1 MELLGIAH
9 SGHITLAF
17 ARDHMHKHRAVGIQ
31 HGSQRFPQLRDV
43 VPVDRRRAYD
53 AQLLE
58 DHGMG
63 NDELLHRFLHAAAE
77 VGDGLAHRSAAL
89 QVLLHVV
96 ARLAVLRR
104 CAHVTQMLHERTN
117 VVRDGHLVVV
127 QDDDHGRL
135 SLADVVQRLEGHAAG
150 KRRIADERDDLLV
163 GTRQIAGLRQAE
175 RHRKRVGCVP
185 GIMHVVGALAGLGEA
200 GETAI
205 GAKRAEILQTSGD
218 QLVRIRLMPHVEH
231 DLVLGAI
238 EQAVQR
244 QDDLDRA
251 QRRGNMTTGFRGG
264 GHNLLTNLARKYR

>member
-77 VGDGLAHRSAAL
+77 VGNGLAHRAAAL

-104 CAHVTQMLHERTN
+104 CAHVTQMLHERAN
-117 VVRDGHLVVV
+117 IVRDGHLVVV

-135 SLADVVQRLEGHAAG
+135 SLADIVQSLERHAAG

-185 GIMHVVGALAGLGEA
+185 GIMNVVGAFAGLREA
-200 GETAI
+200 GKAPV
-205 GAKRAEILQTSGD
+205 GAQRAEVLQASGD
-218 QLVRIRLMPHVEH
+218 QLVRIRLMPHIEH
-231 DLVLGAI
+231 DLILGAI
-238 EQAVQR
+238 EQAVQS
-244 QDDLDRA
+244 QDNLDRA
-251 QRRGNMTTGFRGG
+251 QR
-264 GHNLLTNLARKYR
+264 